1 VDLVQR
7 QALVWHEDALDPQV
21 EEIPPAMATAVSAAR
36 TALVDAVCEADEALL
51 ELWLEGGEPSEEALI
66 AALRRAVIAGHL
78 VPVFCGAALRGIGVQ
93 PLLDAVVDYLPAPQ
107 DRPCSKELEV
117 PDGGDSATPLRAVA
131 FKLVRD
137 AYVGH
142 LTWVRVFAGQLRPR
156 DRILNPRT
164 GTLERVSRVY
174 RIHAEKR
181 EPVECCERGDVVG
194 LVGMKSARTGDT
206 LCDPLHPILLAG
218 FEFPDPVI
226 TVALRARVP
235 EEIDKLQQAVLQLCD
250 EDPTLK
256 ARFDPETGEQ
266 TLAGMGELHLEVTVD
281 RLRSEFG
288 LTPEVSL
295 PQIAYR
301 ETVRREATAVAT
313 YKRQSGGHGH
323 YAQVRLAV
331 EPLEQGGGLLFENAA
346 PPWRR
351 TEGMTGASRPF
362 IPGEYIRDVELGV
375 RQVLEQGVIA
385 GYPLTDLRVRLL
397 GGRFHEVDSTGMDYR
412 IAGSMAM
419 RQVVRQ
425 ARPGLLEPV
434 MAVDIST
441 REEYLGTVTADLG
454 RRRGHVLAIGAKGRL
469 RQFGG
474 VAPLAEVRGYATALR
489 NLTQGRATFVLSLK
503 QYDLVPGD
511 ISDEV
516 IAQRRE
522 AGKVPAR

>member
-1 VDLVQR
+1 
-7 QALVWHEDALDPQV
+7 
-21 EEIPPAMATAVSAAR
+21 
-36 TALVDAVCEADEALL
+36 
-51 ELWLEGGEPSEEALI
+51 
-66 AALRRAVIAGHL
+66 
-78 VPVFCGAALRGIGVQ
+78 
-93 PLLDAVVDYLPAPQ
+93 
-107 DRPCSKELEV
+107 
-117 PDGGDSATPLRAVA
+117 
-131 FKLVRD
+131 
-137 AYVGH
+137 
-142 LTWVRVFAGQLRPR
+142 
-156 DRILNPRT
+156 
-164 GTLERVSRVY
+164 LERVSRVY

-351 TEGMTGASRPF
+351 TEGMTGALRPLS
-362 IPGEYIRDVELGV
+362 PANTSAMWNSGC
-375 RQVLEQGVIA
+375 A
-385 GYPLTDLRVRLL
+385 
-397 GGRFHEVDSTGMDYR
+397 RFWS
-412 IAGSMAM
+412 
-419 RQVVRQ
+419 
-425 ARPGLLEPV
+425 
-434 MAVDIST
+434 
-441 REEYLGTVTADLG
+441 
-454 RRRGHVLAIGAKGRL
+454 KG
-469 RQFGG
+469 
-474 VAPLAEVRGYATALR
+474 
-489 NLTQGRATFVLSLK
+489 
-503 QYDLVPGD
+503 
-511 ISDEV
+511 
-516 IAQRRE
+516 
-522 AGKVPAR
+522 